1 MIPGAGPHER
11 HHGLK
16 LLAAFGVI
24 YFVWGS
30 TFFAT
35 RLGVRDLPPL
45 LFAAGR
51 SLLASGL
58 LLVLALLFKDRFPH
72 TAREWRYMALLG
84 LLMITFS
91 NGLSTVA
98 IKHIASNEAALLSA
112 SLALWM
118 AGLGAIGPRGHPL
131 TVRSTIGLLLGLAG
145 VALLVWP
152 RESRPP
158 GHLGWQLLVIAGG
171 LSWSVGTILYR
182 DALLAVGPI
191 AFNSMIMLC
200 GAGGLLIGGL
210 ACGELPQWHLELRGM
225 TAMVYLALFG
235 SALAYTA
242 YSWLIRHAR
251 TDRVATFAYVN
262 PAIATVLG
270 WALLGEALGPRQIA
284 GTLVI
289 LLAVA
294 LVTLPSR
301 VA

>member
-1 MIPGAGPHER
+1 MNRSATSAEPP
-11 HHGLK
+11 HGLK
-16 LLAAFGVI
+16 PLAAFGVI
-24 YFVWGS
+24 YLVWGS
-30 TFFAT
+30 TFFAI

-51 SLLASGL
+51 WLLAAAL
-58 LLVLALLFKDRFPH
+58 LLVLAILVNDRFPR
-72 TAREWRYMALLG
+72 TAREWRYMVLLG

-91 NGLSTVA
+91 NGLSTIA
-98 IKHIASNEAALLSA
+98 IKHIPSNEAALLSA
-112 SLALWM
+112 SVALWI
-118 AGLGAIGPRGHPL
+118 AGLGAIGAKGHPL

-152 RESRPP
+152 SPSRPS

-182 DALLAVGPI
+182 DAQLAVGPM

-200 GAGGLLIGGL
+200 GAGGLLLGGL
-210 ACGELPQWHLELRGM
+210 AFGEQAQWHWQLRGM
-225 TAMVYLALFG
+225 AAMVYLSLFG

-262 PAIATVLG
+262 PAIATALG
-270 WALLGEALGPRQIA
+270 WALLGEALGPAQIA
-284 GTLVI
+284 GMLVI

-301 VA
+301 AA